1 MGVEIGL
8 VFITV
13 GAILT
18 FAVTAETN
26 GVNLHTVG
34 WILMG
39 VGLVDVLL
47 SLSLWSEWLDRQR
60 WGTRRRSTQ
69 VDDTRDLSR

>member
-8 VFITV
+8 FFITV

-60 WGTRRRSTQ
+60 WATRRRTTQ